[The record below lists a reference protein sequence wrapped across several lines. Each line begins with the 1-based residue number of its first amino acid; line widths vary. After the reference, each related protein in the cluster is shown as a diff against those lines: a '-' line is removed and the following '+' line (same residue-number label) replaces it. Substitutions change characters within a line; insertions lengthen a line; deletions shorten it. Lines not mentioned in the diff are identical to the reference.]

1 MCYILEFF
9 KTFLCKSLILAD
21 KVEWNLMPFKS
32 KGVTESLWKFLLM
45 VTSSI
50 KALCPS
56 QRTCPRLDQ
65 VAMQLDLDEVWNC
78 STCQANYPQPVAGC
92 LWRLCFGWMLVGLLR
107 TGSTRLTD
115 TLLLLSYFQSIFKRN
130 GRCCSEFVQIHGSG
144 VSAICSLSQLCF
156 LVWTQPKAGVEKQT
170 QLQSLGVGM
179 YCHLFKTG
187 SKIEVTI
194 SKDISEEGDLGTS
207 LKAWEKGHE

>member
-1 MCYILEFF
+1 
-9 KTFLCKSLILAD
+9 
-21 KVEWNLMPFKS
+21 MPS
-32 KGVTESLWKFLLM
+32 KLSTACGRVFM
-45 VTSSI
+45 
-50 KALCPS
+50 KALFW
-56 QRTCPRLDQ
+56 LD
-65 VAMQLDLDEVWNC
+65 AC
-78 STCQANYPQPVAGC
+78 
-92 LWRLCFGWMLVGLLR
+92 GLTEE

-187 SKIEVTI
+187 SKIEVPI